1 MKITSVSKYV
11 KISSSKVFSFARLLK
26 GVPVAKALAMTKFSK
41 AKAAALIGK
50 TLKSA
55 IANAE
60 NNQKL
65 SAEDFRVKNVIVER
79 GPRTKRYWSR
89 SRGMAR
95 PIYKPTSHIRVSLV
109 ND

>member
-1 MKITSVSKYV
+1 MKITAVSKYM
-11 KISSSKVFSFARLLK
+11 KISPSKAFSFARLLA
-26 GVPVAKALAMTKFSK
+26 GMPVAEALAMTKFSNT
-41 AKAAALIGK
+41 KAAALIDK

-65 SAEDFRVKNVIVER
+65 SAEDFRVESVVIER
-79 GPRTKRYWSR
+79 GKRTKHYWSR
-89 SRGMAR
+89 ARGMAR
-95 PIYKPTSHIRVSLV
+95 QIYKQTSHIRVSLV

>member
-11 KISSSKVFSFARLLK
+11 RISPSKVFSFARLLK
-26 GVPVAKALAMTKFSK
+26 GVPVAKALAMTKFSNT
-41 AKAAALIGK
+41 KAAALIDK

-65 SAEDFRVKNVIVER
+65 SAEDFRVENVIIER
-79 GPRTKRYWSR
+79 GPRSKRYWSR
-89 SRGMAR
+89 SRGMPR
-95 PIYKPTSHIRVSLV
+95 PIYKQTSHIRVSLV

>member
-1 MKITSVSKYV
+1 MKVTSVSKYV
-11 KISSSKVFSFARLLK
+11 RISPSKVFSFARLLK
-26 GVPVAKALAMTKFSK
+26 GMPVAEALAITKFSRT
-41 AKAAALIGK
+41 KAAALIEK

-65 SAEDFRVKNVIVER
+65 SAEDFRVENVIVGR

-89 SRGMAR
+89 ARGMAR
-95 PIYKPTSHIRVSLV
+95 QIYKQTSHIRVSRV